1 MAPIRR
7 TAARRTTTALLAIGA
22 LSTALLAGCSAID
35 PNGKPQACLSL
46 KDPAQKAVTDVSEA
60 LQGITTDPQ
69 AAADQVRT
77 TKDDLQKAVD
87 KVKND
92 EVKASSQKVV
102 DALGDLETAIDD
114 RVANPANLDTSALTD
129 AGTSVQTTAKDL
141 VDLCASSLN

>member
-7 TAARRTTTALLAIGA
+7 TTRRTTTALLAIGA

-46 KDPAQKAVTDVSEA
+46 KDPAQKAVNDVTDA

-69 AAADQVRT
+69 ASADTVRA
-77 TKDDLQKAVD
+77 TKDELQTAVD
-87 KVKND
+87 KVKNE

-114 RVANPANLDTSALTD
+114 RVANPTNLDTSALTTS
-129 AGTSVQTTAKDL
+129 ASSVQTTAKDL